1 MARIGGVISV
11 RMNGEQVRAKG
22 SWEFGLGQ
30 PMREAVIGADAPHGY
45 KETPQVAFISGATSD
60 HADLDLQALFAAEDV
75 TVTLELATGKTIVL
89 RNAWFAGEGTG
100 STEEGEIAVR
110 FESLAPAEVLAA

>member
-22 SWEFGLGQ
+22 SWEFNLGR
-30 PMREAVIGADAPHGY
+30 PMRGAVIGADAPHGY

-60 HADLDLQALFAAEDV
+60 HESLDLEALFTAEDV
-75 TVTLELATGKTIVL
+75 TVTLVLATGKTVIL

-100 STEEGEIAVR
+100 TTEEGEIAVR
-110 FESLAPAEVLAA
+110 FESLSQAEVLAA